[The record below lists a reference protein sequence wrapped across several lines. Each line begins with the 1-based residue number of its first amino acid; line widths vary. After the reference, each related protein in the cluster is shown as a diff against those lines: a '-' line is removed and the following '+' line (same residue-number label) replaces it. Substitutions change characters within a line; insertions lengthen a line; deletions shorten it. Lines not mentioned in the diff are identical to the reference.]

1 MELSKVLTGVK
12 TLQKSR
18 SGSLEISGIAY
29 DSRQVKQGWLFAAI
43 KGEKLD
49 GNQFVSQAVERGAS
63 AVLSEQPP
71 RRGAA
76 APWIQVSSVR
86 QTLAQAAANFYGHPA
101 RQLKLIGITG
111 TNGKTT
117 TTFLLESILRAAGFR
132 V

>member
-1 MELSKVLTGVK
+1 MELSKVLAGVK

-71 RRGAA
+71 RRGSRFLPSGRPLRRPPPTSMATPPA
-76 APWIQVSSVR
+76 SS
-86 QTLAQAAANFYGHPA
+86 
-101 RQLKLIGITG
+101 
-111 TNGKTT
+111 
-117 TTFLLESILRAAGFR
+117 S
-132 V
+132 